1 MVRFSSH
8 ISFWF
13 LLCMLIYYEFVA
25 QRIYY
30 FRECI
35 NLTLFYKTCIYYDFD
50 IKNNIFI
57 KSRTF
62 FHFRNIKLI
71 NFWKSWLH
79 YVNLLFQTTINAF
92 SRTVYTMH
100 VLRRQF
106 NFFSA
111 GKWINFYHAMITL
124 TEVSIQ
130 NNVLHL
136 VSWCRRFFILYMSV
150 WIIVNM

>member
-1 MVRFSSH
+1 M
-8 ISFWF
+8 
-13 LLCMLIYYEFVA
+13 LCMLIYYEFAA

-35 NLTLFYKTCIYYDFD
+35 HLTIIRKTYIYYDFD
-50 IKNNIFI
+50 IKNNILSNI
-57 KSRTF
+57 HERPKIS
-62 FHFRNIKLI
+62 HFRNIKPI

-100 VLRRQF
+100 VLRRQL

-136 VSWCRRFFILYMSV
+136 IIWGRRFFILYMSV
-150 WIIVNM
+150 